1 MKHKLTEERPTS
13 DTIIRRPTRRQLRK
27 ERVRA
32 LRVRRAAII
41 MPCCLLLSLMV
52 GLSTTVDAT
61 PSSRSSMPMAARL
74 DESAKQSSRSMERL
88 TLATSLTGGDW
99 QLGDDNGTDGRKL
112 SLLHADNPTISQL
125 INGRDE
131 NQTPEGWDPDHAT
144 GDAGNGYPYGQ
155 CTWWAYKRR
164 AELGLPTASH
174 FGNGGQW
181 TDAARRLGYWVDSTP
196 RVGDAVVFKPGQQG
210 ADPTYGHVAVVENV
224 DDKGNITISEANVN
238 GKVGPFNRTI
248 TADKASQLEYVHY

>member
-1 MKHKLTEERPTS
+1 MKHKLTEERPVSS
-13 DTIIRRPTRRQLRK
+13 DHNRPSRRQLRR

-32 LRVRRAAII
+32 LRVKRAAII
-41 MPCCLLLSLMV
+41 MPCCLLLSCMI
-52 GLSTTVDAT
+52 GLSVANNTTSTVH
-61 PSSRSSMPMAARL
+61 SNIPMAARL
-74 DESAKQSSRSMERL
+74 DESSRQANRSMERL
-88 TLATSLTGGDW
+88 TLATNLTGGDW
-99 QLGDDNGTDGRKL
+99 QLGEDNSTDGRKL
-112 SLLHADNPTISQL
+112 TLLHANNPTISQL

-131 NQTPEGWDPDHAT
+131 NQTPAGWNPDHAT
-144 GDAGNGYPYGQ
+144 GDNGNGYPYGQ

-181 TDAARRLGYWVDSTP
+181 ADAARRLGYWVDSTP

-210 ADPTYGHVAVVENV
+210 ADATYGHVAVVEAV